1 MSDLTPINYPNLS
14 NFFETPARA
23 PREEESKYATPIRGN
38 QPSEWVIGDE
48 ISQHGSERSVDST
61 KLDNNEQEK
70 LKNQLMANYN
80 INDLRTISKEAGIK
94 SLHTGK
100 QRKEQIAARLV
111 NNQNNPR
118 VREAILV
125 SRSSSAKKQLGVLQ
139 QIHTPIKA
147 MKTRAKTKA
156 FTPGSIQRVYNSKQA
171 GDSAPMNLFK

>member
-80 INDLRTISKEAGIK
+80 INDLRTISKDAGIK
-94 SLHTGK
+94 SLHIGK

-111 NNQNNPR
+111 NNQDKPG
-118 VREAILV
+118 VRDAILL
-125 SRSSSAKKQLGVLQ
+125 SRASSAKKQLGLLQ
-139 QIHTPIKA
+139 QIHTPAKG

-156 FTPGSIQRVYNSKQA
+156 VAPGSIERLRISKQA
-171 GDSAPMNLFK
+171 RAPSPNQLFK